1 MLEKEP
7 IVLHFEGPGH
17 TRKIGGQEQLTPQLL
32 RKVSARMHVWVTLV
46 KEVVRA
52 ELPSFESF
60 HFITTLLQLDE
71 DPGDIQEAA
80 DRMAHVLNLPADTL
94 MQLVPR

>member
-1 MLEKEP
+1 
-7 IVLHFEGPGH
+7 
-17 TRKIGGQEQLTPQLL
+17 
-32 RKVSARMHVWVTLV
+32 MHLWVTLV

-60 HFITTLLQLDE
+60 NSINTLLQLDE

-80 DRMAHVLNLPADTL
+80 DRMAHVLNLPADSL
-94 MQLVPR
+94 MQLVPSQGISWLRSVSSTFPRKH

>member
-1 MLEKEP
+1 
-7 IVLHFEGPGH
+7 
-17 TRKIGGQEQLTPQLL
+17 
-32 RKVSARMHVWVTLV
+32 MHVWVTLV

-60 HFITTLLQLDE
+60 HSITTLLQLDE